1 MGAPESGAGHRD
13 GADKVAIAG
22 REGLR
27 YRAQMKRSLPKLAV
41 RRETIRAL
49 ATLELTRAVGG
60 DAAVVAETDT
70 CKAICTLAAVVKPPV
85 GG

>member
-1 MGAPESGAGHRD
+1 
-13 GADKVAIAG
+13 
-22 REGLR
+22 
-27 YRAQMKRSLPKLAV
+27 MKRSLPKLAV

-60 DAAVVAETDT
+60 DTALMAETET
-70 CKAICTLAAVVKPPV
+70 CKVMCTLPAVVKPPA

>member
-1 MGAPESGAGHRD
+1 
-13 GADKVAIAG
+13 
-22 REGLR
+22 
-27 YRAQMKRSLPKLAV
+27 MKRSLPKLVV

-60 DAAVVAETDT
+60 DPALVATSES
-70 CKAICTLAAVVKPPV
+70 CKVNCTLAAVVKLPA

>member
-1 MGAPESGAGHRD
+1 
-13 GADKVAIAG
+13 
-22 REGLR
+22 
-27 YRAQMKRSLPKLAV
+27 MKRSIPKLVV

-60 DAAVVAETDT
+60 DMALVAETET
-70 CKAICTLAAVVKPPV
+70 CKIMCTLPAVIKPPA